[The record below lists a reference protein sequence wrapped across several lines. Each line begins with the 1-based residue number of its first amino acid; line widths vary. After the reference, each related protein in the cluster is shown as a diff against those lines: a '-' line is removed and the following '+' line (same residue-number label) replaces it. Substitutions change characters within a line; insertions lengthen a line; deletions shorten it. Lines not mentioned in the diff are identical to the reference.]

1 MEIIVF
7 LVITAVFWGIARSFV
22 DRIFPPINLRGKKK
36 TPLLGVVAPKQLKTR
51 KKVKK

>member
-7 LVITAVFWGIARSFV
+7 LLLTAVFWGLARAFV
-22 DRIFPPINLRGKKK
+22 DKIFPPINLRRKKA
-36 TPLLGVVAPKQLKTR
+36 TPLLGVVAPKQQKVR